1 MCIEYCGMLAITL
14 SDSMGNY
21 RQYTHAIDIEYIV
34 ATVCIMRAMSP
45 IQIPLN
51 NVFDSY
57 LHTVATVSRVLSHVD
72 S

>member
-1 MCIEYCGMLAITL
+1 
-14 SDSMGNY
+14 MGNY